1 MRFSLCLNS
10 LPEITIS
17 MPLLMHDIT
26 LGVGSIKVKTAI
38 ISHRN
43 HLDQVAFP
51 RESHCFMMIL
61 EKAEQPRLYF

>member
-1 MRFSLCLNS
+1 
-10 LPEITIS
+10 

-26 LGVGSIKVKTAI
+26 LGVGSVKVKTAI

-51 RESHCFMMIL
+51 RESHYFMMIL
-61 EKAEQPRLYF
+61 EKAKQPRLYF

>member
-38 ISHRN
+38 SHRN

-51 RESHCFMMIL
+51 RESHCFVMIL
-61 EKAEQPRLYF
+61 EKAKQPRLYF